1 MARFLIGLAAIAL
14 FSAPALAERDSDNA
28 WYGEVRGGSVFA
40 MDSEE
45 DILGGLD
52 TTISLDTGW
61 MVEVNTGY
69 AHKSGWRGEL
79 AFNFRKNDFDE
90 VEIDGFG
97 SASLDGDIWA
107 TTAMANVYYDIH
119 LNRLG
124 LDGLMWSRIT
134 PFVGG
139 GIGVGYFE
147 ADSGLGH
154 EGDVAMT
161 YQGLTG
167 LSYALSSQWATTL
180 TYSYMSALDTEFD
193 GVDFDYETH
202 NVMAGLRFRFY

>member
-1 MARFLIGLAAIAL
+1 MARFLIGFVALAL
-14 FSAPALAERDSDNA
+14 FSAPALAERGDSA

-45 DILGGLD
+45 DLLGLD
-52 TTISLDTGW
+52 TTISVDTGW

-69 AHKSGWRGEL
+69 AHHSGWRGEL

-90 VEIDGFG
+90 IEIDGFG
-97 SASLDGDIWA
+97 SADLDGDIWA
-107 TTAMANVYYDIH
+107 TTAMVNGYYDIS
-119 LNRLG
+119 LERLG
-124 LDGLMWSRIT
+124 LDGQLWSRLT
-134 PFVGG
+134 PFIGG

-167 LSYALSSQWATTL
+167 MSYALSEQWDTTF

-193 GVDFDYETH
+193 GVDFEYKTH